1 MNRRLA
7 RSKVAPAKMCTY
19 ITLRSASGSK
29 RKFPITGSVIPE
41 IGDVVTLNGQD
52 HTVVARKEEKVIAE
66 FSTAGG
72 KLTQVFPLRASKPK
86 PQRRAG

>member
-1 MNRRLA
+1 MTRRLA
-7 RSKVAPAKMCTY
+7 RAEPAKMCTY

-29 RKFPITGSVIPE
+29 RKFPITGSIIPE
-41 IGDVVTLNGQD
+41 IGDVVTLNGHD
-52 HTVVARKEEKVIAE
+52 HTVIARKEEKVFAE

-72 KLTQVFPLRASKPK
+72 KLTQVFPPPSASKPK